1 MRVTTQEV
9 DFGKREIN
17 YSFII
22 RPLPK
27 LILTG
32 NFGPFDVTYV
42 FGEMSKSKEILASL
56 LTLYSRISTFF
67 YTERTTKEDHKL
79 KSKSSDI

>member
-1 MRVTTQEV
+1 MMGVTTQEV

-22 RPLPK
+22 CPLPK

-32 NFGPFDVTYV
+32 NFGPFDVTYI
-42 FGEMSKSKEILASL
+42 FGEMSSSKEILA
-56 LTLYSRISTFF
+56 
-67 YTERTTKEDHKL
+67 
-79 KSKSSDI
+79 

>member
-1 MRVTTQEV
+1 MMGVTTQEV

-22 RPLPK
+22 CPLSK

-32 NFGPFDVTYV
+32 NFGTLLRIWKFLHNYLLGVELVPFFVL
-42 FGEMSKSKEILASL
+42 KEL
-56 LTLYSRISTFF
+56 LRKI
-67 YTERTTKEDHKL
+67 
-79 KSKSSDI
+79 IN

>member
-1 MRVTTQEV
+1 MGVTTQEV

-22 RPLPK
+22 CPLPK

-32 NFGPFDVTYV
+32 NFGPFNV
-42 FGEMSKSKEILASL
+42 FGEMYERDSCLITYLVCTRK
-56 LTLYSRISTFF
+56 ISTFF
-67 YTERTTKEDHKL
+67 YTERGTKEDHKL
-79 KSKSSDI
+79 KSKASDI